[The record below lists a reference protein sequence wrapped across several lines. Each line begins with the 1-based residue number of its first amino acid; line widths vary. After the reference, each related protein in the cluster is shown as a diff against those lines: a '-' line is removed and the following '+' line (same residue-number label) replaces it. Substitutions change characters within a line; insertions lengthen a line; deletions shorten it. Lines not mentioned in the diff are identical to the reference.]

1 MESLTHTFS
10 IKTVLILLREGRSM
24 SVEEIAAAMGEPQGS
39 VVHSIDALR
48 EGGVVEAKNRPG
60 EPYVE
65 DVSLTPKGRITAK
78 KLREIEKEIGWVG
91 RGGVT

>member
-10 IKTVLILLREGRSM
+10 IKAVLILLREGHSM
-24 SVEEIAAAMGEPQGS
+24 SVEEIATAMGEPQGS
-39 VVHSIDALR
+39 VVHSIDALQ
-48 EGGVVEAKNRPG
+48 EGGVVEAKTRLG

-65 DVSLTPKGRITAK
+65 DITLTPKGRVAAE
-78 KLREIEKEIGWVG
+78 KLREIEKAIGWSG